1 MTRHPPQARRR
12 VFAPRVSQHRRDVP
26 GALCRISI
34 LAASFIAGACA
45 SAPPVGQDIV
55 TAVKIRGG
63 DVARQPELEQ
73 GLATHDGNVL
83 DGDVLAKDLER
94 VLRFYRAHGYYEA
107 TVRAARVVRE
117 GAHDVRVE
125 IEVDPG
131 APVRVV
137 RVDIAGLT
145 ELPPELARGATRSI
159 ELEVGQPL
167 VEQRLH
173 DGARALEEHLAD
185 AGYAFVKVN
194 ERADVSIARRAAH
207 VSYRVAPGPKAVFG
221 NVTLTG
227 LGALDASVVRSTVGL
242 ARGEPY
248 SRDDIEAAKR
258 RLFALGVFS
267 SVDIVP
273 NLEHPEN
280 REVPLQVVLTA
291 GAQRSL
297 YLGAAFEQDSV
308 LARASLRLG
317 WESRN
322 FLGGLR
328 RFSANVTPSLILYPL
343 ATDDVPIKPLGSVST
358 TFRLEQPAFL
368 EARTTGFVQTGLSI
382 YPVLYS
388 DFHPGDNII
397 GFQEVKGSTGVER
410 AFARDKLRVRPSYTA
425 QLSFPFMY
433 LGSKPAGLD
442 TVLVLYPE
450 IVGEADFRDNPLD
463 PRAGAYFRLAL
474 QVAGYIGG
482 DTDDVRL
489 EPEMRLYA
497 KLSDAVSVG
506 YRAELGL
513 LLPRRCNGN
522 PTRGCYGDSL
532 TTASTANATDPN
544 VVRDQQLLLFR
555 GFYSGGATSNRGYNF
570 REVGPHGTL
579 GFLVPSNV
587 NCTVQPVPDT
597 CIQPLGG
604 LTLWEQS
611 LEVRWILSEL
621 VGLVFFL
628 DASDLT
634 RDTVSFRLNF
644 PHLSTGT
651 GFRLRTPVGAARF
664 DLGFRVPYMQEVGK
678 RHLPSTEGDPETFF
692 GAPLAFH
699 FGLGEAF

>member
-1 MTRHPPQARRR
+1 
-12 VFAPRVSQHRRDVP
+12 VL
-26 GALCRISI
+26 GALRRSLL
-34 LAASFIAGACA
+34 LALAVVASACA
-45 SAPPVGQDIV
+45 AAPPAGQDSV
-55 TAVKIRGG
+55 TAVEIHGG
-63 DVARQPELEQ
+63 DVARDPELEK
-73 GLATHDGNVL
+73 GLATHDGNVF

-117 GAHDVRVE
+117 GAHSVRVE
-125 IEVDPG
+125 LDIDPG
-131 APVRVV
+131 PAVRVI
-137 RVDIAGLT
+137 RLEIAGLAH
-145 ELPPELARGATRSI
+145 LPDTALAREAARAV
-159 ELEVGQPL
+159 ELGVGQPL
-167 VEQRLH
+167 VEKRLH
-173 DGARALEEHLAD
+173 EDARAIEQALAD
-185 AGYAFVKVN
+185 AGYAFVKVV
-194 ERADVSIARRAAH
+194 ERADVSIAKRAAH
-207 VSYRVAPGPKAVFG
+207 VTYRVEPGPKAVFG
-221 NVTLTG
+221 AFTLEGTG
-227 LGALDASVVRSTVGL
+227 PFDASIVRSTVGL
-242 ARGEPY
+242 ERGQSY
-248 SRDDIEAAKR
+248 SRDDLEAAKR

-273 NLEHPEN
+273 DLRHPESG
-280 REVPLQVVLTA
+280 EVPLRVVLTA
-291 GAQRSL
+291 GATRSL

-308 LARASLRLG
+308 LARAGLRLG

-328 RFSANVTPSLILYPL
+328 RFSANLTPNLIFYPL
-343 ATDDVPIKPLGSVST
+343 ATDDVPIKVLGSVSS

-368 EARTTGFVQTGLSI
+368 EARTTGFAQTGLSV

-388 DFHPGDNII
+388 DFHAGDNII
-397 GFQEVKGSTGVER
+397 GFQEVKGGAGVER
-410 AFARDKLRVRPSYTA
+410 AFSRDKLRVRPSYNA

-433 LGSKPAGLD
+433 LGDKPAGLD
-442 TVLVLYPE
+442 KVFVLYPE

-474 QVAGYIGG
+474 QVAGYVGG

-489 EPEMRLYA
+489 EPELRFYA
-497 KLSDAVSVG
+497 KFSESVSLG

-513 LLPRRCNGN
+513 LLPRRCNGH
-522 PTRGCYGDSL
+522 PSRGCYGDSL
-532 TTASTANATDPN
+532 TNATTANATDPN

-587 NCTVQPVPDT
+587 NCAVPSPPDQ
-597 CIQPLGG
+597 CAQPLGG

-611 LEVRWILSEL
+611 LELRLILSEL

-634 RDTVSFRLNF
+634 RETVDFRLNF
-644 PHLSTGT
+644 PHLSAGS

-664 DLGFRVPYMQEVGK
+664 DLGVRVPYMQEVGK
-678 RHLPSTEGDPETFF
+678 PHLPPTEGEPGTFL